1 MLLQGPK
8 QIQRSSQSPQW
19 CSSHPQEN
27 ARRKSSCR
35 CCYSQQSRRELRS
48 VPDTLSWLC
57 SMLRFCI
64 HICCFQVL
72 YGKRGKYRD
81 AEPLCKKALEIRE
94 KVLGREHPDVA
105 KQLNN
110 LALLCQNQVSARH
123 HWALLS
129 NYINRLISKPFICYG
144 AQISAVRN

>member
-19 CSSHPQEN
+19 RSSHPQEN
-27 ARRKSSCR
+27 ARRKSSCG
-35 CCYSQQSRRELRS
+35 CCYSQQSRRKLSS

-57 SMLRFCI
+57 SMLRICCICI
-64 HICCFQVL
+64 HIFQVL

-110 LALLCQNQVSARH
+110 LALLCQNQVSGN
-123 HWALLS
+123 HWALLRK
-129 NYINRLISKPFICYG
+129 NIGRLISKPFICYG
-144 AQISAVRN
+144 TQTSAVHS